1 MLSDLSC
8 NIELRE
14 KGEEREEDEVVDEE
28 MVEVVRGK
36 ILVARS
42 PGWVVRGAGGA
53 GGEPSS
59 PGLRLCSK
67 CELRPLAS
75 AITAY

>member
-42 PGWVVRGAGGA
+42 PGWVVRGAGG
-53 GGEPSS
+53 EPSS
-59 PGLRLCSK
+59 PGVRLCSK